1 MHDVNSNPLFT
12 RSTLP
17 YQLPDFP
24 AISKTDIADALDAGF
39 VDQREAWQQIATST
53 EPATIENTLV
63 AIEES
68 GQLLLRAAHLIYTL
82 ASSLGEPYSELE
94 GEYGP
99 KFAAH
104 QSDFFFNADLYR
116 RLQQVAENDEEKTPD
131 TAWLLECYLRDFRR
145 AGAELAESDQRRL
158 RELNRDIARLES
170 QFTRLVV
177 RELDAKAPVLSAEE
191 LLGVSAEQ
199 RESLTRTSDGYQVS
213 LRSTTQQPIM
223 RSLRDGDARA
233 KVFDASAKRN
243 WDGDNDTREIVL
255 QLAKLRAERA
265 QLLGYQNHADYVAA
279 GAAAGTS
286 AAIME
291 RLTALASPAAR
302 NAKAESAELAEVLRR
317 EDPRDFSIADWQY
330 CEQRLAQ
337 QRFAIDEAELRNYFE
352 LSRVIEDGVFFAA
365 TKLYG
370 LTFCRREDLEGYH
383 DDVLVWE
390 VFDADGRGLGLFLG
404 DYYNRPGKKGGAWMN
419 SLVSANRLQRQGS
432 VVLNNLNI
440 AKPAPGKPT
449 LLSWDEV
456 RTCFHEFG
464 HALHQFLS
472 DVYWPSQS
480 GTAVPRDF
488 VEYPSQ
494 VNEMWMEHPEV
505 LKNYARH
512 WQTGAELDEKTAQ
525 TLREM
530 GTFGEGFA
538 TGEYLAAA
546 LLDQAWHRLTPAEV
560 PTSVDDVAAF
570 EQRVLREF
578 GIDVV
583 PPRYRTT
590 YFAHTFGGGY
600 DAGYY
605 AYIWSEVLDADT
617 VRWFREQ
624 AARDGDGGLN
634 RAAGDKLRDEVLSRG
649 NSRDPQASF
658 RAFMGR
664 EPAIEP
670 LLLRRGLA

>member
-1 MHDVNSNPLFT
+1 MHDVNTNPLFT
-12 RSTLP
+12 PSPLP

-24 AISKTDIADALDAGF
+24 AISKTDIAAALDAGF
-39 VDQREAWQQIATST
+39 VDQRETWQQIAANR

-63 AIEES
+63 AIEQS
-68 GQLLLRAAHLIYTL
+68 GQLLVRAASVMYTL

-104 QSDFFFNADLYR
+104 QSDFFFNAELYR
-116 RLQQVAENDEEKTPD
+116 RLQQVADNDEEKTPD

-145 AGAELAESDQRRL
+145 AGAELAEGDQHRL
-158 RELNRDIARLES
+158 RELNRDIARLET
-170 QFTRLVV
+170 QFTHLVV

-191 LLGVSAEQ
+191 LLGVDAEQ
-199 RESLTRTSDGYQVS
+199 RESLQRTEAGYVVN
-213 LRSTTQQPIM
+213 LLSTTQQPIM

-233 KVFDASAKRN
+233 KVFEASATRN
-243 WDGDNDTREIVL
+243 WDGDNDTRAIVL

-265 QLLGYQNHADYVAA
+265 QLLGFANHADYVAA
-279 GAAAGTS
+279 GAAAGS
-286 AAIME
+286 SQAVME
-291 RLTALASPAAR
+291 RLTGLASPAAR
-302 NAKAESAELAEVLRR
+302 NAKAESAQLAEVMGR

-330 CEQRLAQ
+330 CEQRLAR
-337 QRFAIDEAELRNYFE
+337 QRFAVDEAELRNYFE

-365 TKLYG
+365 NRLYG
-370 LTFCRREDLEGYH
+370 LTFTRRDDLAGYH
-383 DDVLVWE
+383 QDVIVWE
-390 VFDADGRGLGLFLG
+390 VFDADGSGLGLFLG

-419 SLVSANRLQRQGS
+419 SLVGANQLREQGS

-440 AKPAPGKPT
+440 SKPAPGKPT

-472 DVYWPSQS
+472 QVYWPSQS

-505 LKNYARH
+505 LQNYAHH
-512 WQTGAELDEKTAQ
+512 WQTGEPLPPATAQ

-530 GTFGEGFA
+530 GTFGQGFA

-546 LLDQAWHRLTPAEV
+546 LLDQAWHRLTPAQV
-560 PTSVDDVAAF
+560 PTSVDEVAAF

-617 VRWFREQ
+617 VRWFRESAQ
-624 AARDGDGGLN
+624 CDGDGGLN
-634 RAAGDKLRDEVLSRG
+634 RAAGDQLRREVLSRG

-670 LLLRRGLA
+670 LLARRGLA